1 MYTCRKMTFLFPKD
15 KNFIK
20 NLKIAS
26 HRDGKQSMETMKQDP
41 GIEEKIPVWVNVYT
55 GEFFF
60 MHMSPL
66 EDKFL
71 LYSWH
76 VPAHCFR

>member
-1 MYTCRKMTFLFPKD
+1 MYTCGKMTFLFPKD

-41 GIEEKIPVWVNVYT
+41 GIEEKIPVLVNVYT

-60 MHMSPL
+60 YAYVTPGRQVFVVLMTCSCTL
-66 EDKFL
+66 F
-71 LYSWH
+71 
-76 VPAHCFR
+76 